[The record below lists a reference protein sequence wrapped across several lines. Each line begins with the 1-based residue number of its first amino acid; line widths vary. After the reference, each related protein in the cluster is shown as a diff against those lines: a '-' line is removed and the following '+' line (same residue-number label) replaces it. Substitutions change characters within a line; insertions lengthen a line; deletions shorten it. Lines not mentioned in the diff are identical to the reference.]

1 MGRSLGRGPGARPKC
16 PGPARPMTRECPGV
30 DWKRNTARSAVK
42 ETGNVGMDTNNLDA
56 ILVDAFQLKPNK
68 QIR

>member
-1 MGRSLGRGPGARPKC
+1 
-16 PGPARPMTRECPGV
+16 MTRECPGV